1 MQGVKEDDAIHLVAM
16 PQGANPNSTPQSQQ
30 QQAPPPQQQQ
40 QQPRVMMS
48 TITLP
53 DNGSGMPDLN
63 AVSQTIFN
71 LLACFQCFDLHGCA
85 HNTATTCNAKQY
97 CSTNNNTSNN

>member
-1 MQGVKEDDAIHLVAM
+1 MLIPFFLGINDDDAIHLVAM
-16 PQGANPNSTPQSQQ
+16 PQGANPNHAPSPPTP
-30 QQAPPPQQQQ
+30 QQ

-63 AVSQTIFN
+63 SVRY
-71 LLACFQCFDLHGCA
+71 G
-85 HNTATTCNAKQY
+85 
-97 CSTNNNTSNN
+97 